1 MKLGRLQLL
10 WRVRMS
16 AMAAHNLGPISADLA
31 AICGKNKMPRTEVTK
46 AIWAYI
52 KKNKLNKRRTI
63 TPDAKLKKVLPVGS
77 SAVFHLT
84 RSYASTASL
93 RLLRVGSLTF

>member
-1 MKLGRLQLL
+1 MLR
-10 WRVRMS
+10 
-16 AMAAHNLGPISADLA
+16 
-31 AICGKNKMPRTEVTK
+31 
-46 AIWAYI
+46 YI
-52 KKNKLNKRRTI
+52 KKNKLNKGRTI

-77 SAVFHLT
+77 SAGFHLT